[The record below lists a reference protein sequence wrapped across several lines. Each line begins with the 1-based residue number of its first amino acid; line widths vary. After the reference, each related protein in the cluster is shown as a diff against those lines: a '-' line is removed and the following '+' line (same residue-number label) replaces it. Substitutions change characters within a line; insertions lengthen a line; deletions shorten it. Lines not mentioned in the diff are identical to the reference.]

1 MSLQQGRKK
10 NMHNIAVIDIGGTAI
25 KYGLM
30 TPEGTLKQ
38 QGSMPTKARE
48 DGADGIVEKVIGIV
62 KEYQQHFYVDAVG
75 IDTAGIVKP
84 GQDGEIVFAGG
95 ESFPGYSGTR
105 LGKLVREATGLPC
118 VVENDVNAAAIGEYT
133 QGAARGA
140 KSAFVM
146 TVGTGIGGCLILDGK
161 IWHGASYSAGEAG
174 FMRVH
179 GDQRIFEE
187 IASTRAML
195 QEAAYT
201 HNVSPAELTGEQVFA
216 WARRG
221 DADAQAAIVHFAQN
235 LSEGIANICCLLN
248 PEIIV
253 LGGGIMAQRQ
263 MLAPLITRE
272 VERLV
277 PEAMRKNTRIDYALL
292 GNTAGMIGVGQL
304 ARQLQILADGNV
316 TK

>member
-1 MSLQQGRKK
+1 
-10 NMHNIAVIDIGGTAI
+10 MHNIAVIDIGGTAI

-221 DADAQAAIVHFAQN
+221 DAPQPGNHRPRRRHHGSTPDARSAHHPRSRTPRSRGHAEKHQD
-235 LSEGIANICCLLN
+235 
-248 PEIIV
+248 
-253 LGGGIMAQRQ
+253 
-263 MLAPLITRE
+263 
-272 VERLV
+272 RLR
-277 PEAMRKNTRIDYALL
+277 P
-292 GNTAGMIGVGQL
+292 
-304 ARQLQILADGNV
+304 ARQYRRHDRRGTVGTAVANFS
-316 TK
+316 